1 MTYSALIEV
10 PGARP
15 ATFKLVEWAADS
27 FHLFRS
33 SRKIGAAVKERG
45 WSAKFRQAKK
55 EWKANADS
63 AEALLKL
70 IGTFILASEARDLAA
85 RPLEADKAS
94 KGKGRR
100 GKDEKISLEFLKR
113 AQELR
118 LAGIDAVIE
127 DCRRRIVPA

>member
-1 MTYSALIEV
+1 VTYSALIEV

-15 ATFKLVEWAADS
+15 TTFKLVEWAPDS

-33 SRKIGAAVKERG
+33 SRKIGAVVKERG

-55 EWKANADS
+55 EWTAKADS

-70 IGTFILASEARDLAA
+70 VGTFILASEARDLAA
-85 RPLEADKAS
+85 RPVEEAP
-94 KGKGRR
+94 KGKRPK